1 MKKIFY
7 RIVCLL
13 CIIIII
19 VMPMIYEFYWDSKTQ
34 VKHFELVTNRRI
46 PIYRN
51 SGFYVDFNENFYV
64 GIDDFKWIEVFD
76 KDGKFICSIGM
87 QGIVYNFYVDKD
99 KLLHVFCTY
108 RTAEN
113 IYEQVI
119 DIDTNSII
127 LEQAVDDITSISMNP
142 TNQIFIN
149 NKLYSIDKNIVK
161 IKGENYEK
169 EIKLDVEI
177 RQENLLY

>member
-7 RIVCLL
+7 KMVCLI
-13 CIIIII
+13 CIMIMII
-19 VMPMIYEFYWDSKTQ
+19 VLMIHGFRSFSKTQ
-34 VKHFELVTNRRI
+34 VKSFDLVTNKEI
-46 PIYRN
+46 PISKI
-51 SGFYVDFNENFYV
+51 SGFYVDSDENFYV

-127 LEQAVDDITSISMNP
+127 SEQAVDDITSINMNP

>member
-46 PIYRN
+46 PIYGN

-99 KLLHVFCTY
+99 KLLHVFVL
-108 RTAEN
+108 
-113 IYEQVI
+113 IG
-119 DIDTNSII
+119 
-127 LEQAVDDITSISMNP
+127 LLK
-142 TNQIFIN
+142 IFM
-149 NKLYSIDKNIVK
+149 NKLLI
-161 IKGENYEK
+161 
-169 EIKLDVEI
+169 
-177 RQENLLY
+177 